1 MTYLLDVNTLVALGC
16 INHEF
21 HSRVASWLLRQDF
34 PDLAT
39 CAITE
44 LGFVRVVSQVPD
56 YGVTVTQAR
65 SLLLRIKESDRSMFI
80 FIVDDQ
86 DISALPGWVK
96 STKQIT
102 DGHLVKLA
110 NTKDAALATLDRSIP
125 GAYVIPE
132 E

>member
-1 MTYLLDVNTLVALGC
+1 MTYLLDVNSLVALGC
-16 INHEF
+16 VNHVF
-21 HSRVASWLLRQDF
+21 HSRIASWLVTQGF

-44 LGFVRVVSQVPD
+44 LGFVRVLSQVPD
-56 YGVTVTQAR
+56 YAVTVTQAR
-65 SLLLRIKESDRSMFI
+65 SLLLRIKDSDRPTFTFI
-80 FIVDDQ
+80 ADDE
-86 DISALPGWVK
+86 DISVLPGWVK
-96 STKQIT
+96 GPKQIT

-110 NTKDAALATLDRSIP
+110 RRNGTAFATLDRRIP